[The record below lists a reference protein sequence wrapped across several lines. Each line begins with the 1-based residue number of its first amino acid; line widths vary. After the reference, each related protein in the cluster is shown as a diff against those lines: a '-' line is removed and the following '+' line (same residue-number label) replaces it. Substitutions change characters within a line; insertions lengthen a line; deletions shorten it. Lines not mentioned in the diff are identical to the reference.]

1 MAEVICGVLPSRIML
16 PMAGEEKRISIAA
29 TRPPPTLG
37 MSCWATTARS
47 VSPSTL
53 RMPSCSLAGNTLMMR
68 STVLAAL
75 FVCRVP
81 NTIVPFSAAA
91 RAIEIVSRSRISPTR
106 MRSGSS
112 RPAAF
117 SASAKLVAWVPISR
131 WWIRHFLFGCTNSI
145 GSSIVMTW

>member
-1 MAEVICGVLPSRIML
+1 MSIMPSLDPVWIADVICGVLPSRIML
-16 PMAGEEKRISIAA
+16 PIAGEEKRISIAA

-37 MSCWATTARS
+37 MSCWATTARR

-53 RMPSCSLAGNTLMMR
+53 RIPSCSLAGKTLMMR

-81 NTIVPFSAAA
+81 KTIVPFSAAA

-106 MRSGSS
+106 TRSGSS
-112 RPAAF
+112 RPAAL
-117 SASAKLVAWVPISR
+117 SASAKLVA
-131 WWIRHFLFGCTNSI
+131 
-145 GSSIVMTW
+145 